1 MVGQKQA
8 YILLH
13 QVTKIF
19 RECWQ
24 WADEQTTKFWWR
36 SASGI
41 RILIRIETLVRHA
54 LAEVRVV
61 PVLLVLL
68 RLSVAPVR
76 FSAPSRRGLV
86 ITGKTPELPP
96 RLAAVYPSCLHVRA
110 SL

>member
-1 MVGQKQA
+1 VAACGRVDHWRPCKVTCMVGQKQA

-61 PVLLVLL
+61 PVLLVLQFYCDYLL
-68 RLSVAPVR
+68 RPFAFLRQVVA
-76 FSAPSRRGLV
+76 A
-86 ITGKTPELPP
+86 
-96 RLAAVYPSCLHVRA
+96 
-110 SL
+110 